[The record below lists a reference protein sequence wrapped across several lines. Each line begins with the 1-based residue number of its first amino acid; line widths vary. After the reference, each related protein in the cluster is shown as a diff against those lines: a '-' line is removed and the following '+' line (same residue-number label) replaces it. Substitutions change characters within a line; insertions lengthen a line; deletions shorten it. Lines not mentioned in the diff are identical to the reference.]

1 MEDRNEPYKVEL
13 IKDLP
18 EDSTISFYSQG
29 EFVDLCA
36 GPHLMSTKPIKAF
49 KLTSSSMAYWRGD
62 SDNARL
68 QRIYGTAFDN
78 KDALNEYLE
87 MLEDQKNRDHNK
99 LGREM
104 ELFTTVDV
112 IGQGLPLLLPKGTKI
127 IQKMQRWIEDLEDN
141 EWGYM
146 RTKTPLM
153 AKIRLI
159 QDFRT
164 LGSLYRWNVC
174 VRR

>member
-1 MEDRNEPYKVEL
+1 
-13 IKDLP
+13 
-18 EDSTISFYSQG
+18 
-29 EFVDLCA
+29 
-36 GPHLMSTKPIKAF
+36 MSTKPIKAF

-62 SDNARL
+62 SDKARL

-112 IGQGLPLLLPKGTKI
+112 IGQGLPLLLPKG
-127 IQKMQRWIEDLEDN
+127 QR
-141 EWGYM
+141 
-146 RTKTPLM
+146 
-153 AKIRLI
+153 
-159 QDFRT
+159 
-164 LGSLYRWNVC
+164 
-174 VRR
+174 